1 MSHFIRLIL
10 IGFYFCVKNIP
21 GYSSESIGVRLRIGS
36 LRLLGARISKKSAIL
51 PGVNVFNIR
60 NLEIGQYSG
69 IGMNSII
76 NCEAKVTIGDRVL
89 IGPELLVFTSNHI
102 WSSTE
107 KTHFGKGLSKEGVSI
122 ADDVWIGGRVVILAG
137 VKIGKGATIAA
148 GAVVV
153 KDVAEYTI
161 VAGVPAKVIGEKD
174 KD

>member
-1 MSHFIRLIL
+1 MLRFIRLIL
-10 IGFYFCVKNIP
+10 VAFYFFIKNIP
-21 GYSSESIGVRLRIGS
+21 GYSAESFSVRLRICT
-36 LRLLGARISKKSAIL
+36 LKLLGAKISKKSAIL
-51 PGVNVFNIR
+51 PGVSVFNIR

-76 NCEAKVTIGDRVL
+76 NCEAKVTIGNRVL

-102 WSSTE
+102 WCPIE
-107 KTHFGKGLSKEGVSI
+107 KTYLGKGLSKEEVSI

-153 KDVAEYTI
+153 KDVPEYTV
-161 VAGVPAKVIGEKD
+161 VAGVPAKLIGAKELN
-174 KD
+174 